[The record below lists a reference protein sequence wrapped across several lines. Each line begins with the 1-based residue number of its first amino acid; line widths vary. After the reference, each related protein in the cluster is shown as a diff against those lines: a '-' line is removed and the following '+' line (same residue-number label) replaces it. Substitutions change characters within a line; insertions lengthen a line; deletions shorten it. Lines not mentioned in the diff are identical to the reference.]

1 MRQRSSW
8 ADGPLLGFDLET
20 TGVDPESDRAV
31 TLALIHREPGR
42 EPTRYHFLINPGIEI
57 PETATAVHGITTDY
71 ARDHGEPPEKVWAQA
86 RELMQRLWTPQC
98 PIVAFNGSYD
108 LTMADRELA
117 RHFGATAGIDF
128 TGRYLVDPLVID
140 RANDR
145 WRKGG
150 RKLTQMCQHYGVP
163 LGEDAHDAV
172 ADTLATMRLAY
183 KLAATYAG
191 SVGYINLAKLHQR
204 QIRWHRTWCENMG
217 GWLDGEATKMQRA
230 WSSGNVAFV
239 RAKLNRLEI
248 TREPDDALV
257 AATCEQTRER
267 SRDLMVSAA
276 QWPMRPRSLVDAMV
290 ATGSDPTTP
299 SRAGDNPE

>member
-1 MRQRSSW
+1 MRQHSSW

-20 TGVDPESDRAV
+20 TGVDPETDRAV

-57 PETATAVHGITTDY
+57 PESAAAVHGITTDY
-71 ARDHGEPPEKVWAQA
+71 AQAHGEPPEKVWARA
-86 RELMQRLWTPQC
+86 RELMDQLWTPEC
-98 PIVAFNGSYD
+98 PLIAYNGCYD

-117 RHFGATAGIDF
+117 RHFGEQAGIDF
-128 TGRYLVDPLVID
+128 AGRYLVDPLVID

-150 RKLTQMCQHYGVP
+150 RKLTQVCGHYGVP

-183 KLAATYAG
+183 KLAATYPGA
-191 SVGYINLAKLHQR
+191 VGYASLADLHQR
-204 QIRWHRTWCENMG
+204 QVRWHHAWCENMG
-217 GWLDGEATKMQRA
+217 GWMDGEAMKMQRA
-230 WSSGNVAFV
+230 WSSGNIAFV
-239 RAKLNRLEI
+239 RSKFERLEI
-248 TREPDDALV
+248 KQEPTDELV

-267 SRDLMVSAA
+267 SRDLTASAT
-276 QWPMRPRSLVDAMV
+276 QWPMRPRPLVV
-290 ATGSDPTTP
+290 VTGSGPATP

>member
-20 TGVDPESDRAV
+20 TGVDPETDRAV
-31 TLALIHREPGR
+31 TLALIHRVPGAD
-42 EPTRYHFLINPGIEI
+42 PTRHHFLISPDVEI
-57 PETATAVHGITTDY
+57 SESASAVHGITTDY
-71 ARDHGEPPEKVWAQA
+71 ARIHGEPPEKVWAIAQ
-86 RELMQRLWTPQC
+86 ELMDQLWTPEC
-98 PIVAFNGSYD
+98 PLVAYNGSYD

-117 RHFGATAGIDF
+117 RYFGDPAGVRVTDRF
-128 TGRYLVDPLVID
+128 VVDPLVID

-150 RKLTQMCQHYGVP
+150 RKLTQVCQHYGVP

-183 KLAATYAG
+183 KLAATYPG
-191 SVGYINLAKLHQR
+191 SVGYVDLAELHQR

-217 GWLDGEATKMQRA
+217 GWLEGEATKMERA
-230 WSSGNVAFV
+230 WSSGNAAFV
-239 RAKLNRLEI
+239 RTKLTKLEI
-248 TREPDDALV
+248 KQEPTDELI

-267 SRDLMVSAA
+267 ARDLMASAA
-276 QWPMRPRSLVDAMV
+276 QWPMRPRPAVEHSAS
-290 ATGSDPTTP
+290 GPTTP
-299 SRAGDNPE
+299 SRTGDNPE